1 MYYPRDNGA
10 LKEQTADGKLVRD
23 FVYPQLRFGVYGPN
37 KDNGLVYN
45 GKSWVTEE
53 AQAAGMK
60 YEPEGVKVFRFFTAD
75 RLKDGDRMIPLLSV
89 KDKNGRDW
97 QIALNVHQMK
107 RIRAAL
113 GIDLVNVITLDKE
126 GVVKVDMIDRI
137 ANDPCLLVDILWVL
151 VEEQAKAINVTDE
164 QFGAALAGESIEN
177 ATKAFLD
184 ELVDF
189 FPGAKRLFLKKA
201 VELSRKYT
209 GDWTQVLE
217 KALNDPELEKRVAES
232 MRSSASSPESSV

>member
-1 MYYPRDNGA
+1 MQIFKDRD
-10 LKEQTADGKLVRD
+10 
-23 FVYPQLRFGVYGPN
+23 
-37 KDNGLVYN
+37 
-45 GKSWVTEE
+45 
-53 AQAAGMK
+53 
-60 YEPEGVKVFRFFTAD
+60 
-75 RLKDGDRMIPLLSV
+75 
-89 KDKNGRDW
+89 GREW
-97 QIALNVHQMK
+97 QVVLNVFQMK
-107 RIRAAL
+107 RVRAAL
-113 GIDLVNVITLDKE
+113 GVDLINVIELDKD
-126 GVVKVDMIDRI
+126 GQVRVDMIDKI

-177 ATKAFLD
+177 ASKAFLD